1 MLGAHR
7 RRFQIVHGLVLN
19 NLDETLSKR
28 IENRTEIESLK
39 ENTPWVGGRGR
50 GRMGEISGGERGR
63 M

>member
-28 IENRTEIESLK
+28 IENRTEAESLK
-39 ENTPWVGGRGR
+39 ENSPWVGGR
-50 GRMGEISGGERGR
+50 GRMGEISGGKRGR